1 MPAAVPPPWR
11 TVVISPHFDDA
22 ALSLAGLLPA
32 LPGPLAVVTVHGGP
46 PAPGLPVSGWDAL
59 CGFGSAR
66 EAYEARRSE
75 DARSCA
81 LLGAEQVLIDHPDG
95 PYVREGDEPAGL
107 DPLLRSLAPGTR
119 VLVPLATNQPDHEAV
134 RLRAQRVLAE
144 AGAPEP
150 WVYADLP
157 YTGHLPE
164 WGTPGASGALAASEK
179 WGTAYQRLD
188 RTHRLT
194 VRHELTLSDEQWA
207 AKREAVLCH
216 ASQLAALAPAH
227 GAFLD
232 REGPLRTELIWSAE
246 PRATA

>member
-11 TVVISPHFDDA
+11 TVVVSPHFDDA
-22 ALSLAGLLPA
+22 ALSLAGLLPT

-46 PAPGLPVSGWDAL
+46 PADGLPVSGWDAL

-66 EAYEARRSE
+66 EAYEVRRSE

-81 LLGAEQVLIDHPDG
+81 LLGAEQVLVDHPDG
-95 PYVREGDEPAGL
+95 PYVREGDEPTGL
-107 DPLLRSLAPGTR
+107 DPLLRSLAPGAL

-144 AGAPEP
+144 AGAPDP
-150 WVYADLP
+150 LVYADLP

-164 WGTPGASGALAASEK
+164 WGAPGASAALAASEK
-179 WGTAYQRLD
+179 WGTAYQRLN

-194 VRHELTLSDEQWA
+194 VRHELTLTDEQWA

-216 ASQLAALAPAH
+216 ASQLAGLAPAH

-232 REGPLRTELIWSAE
+232 RHGPLRTELIWALE
-246 PRATA
+246 PRDAS